1 MYKRQVVAS
10 SVPLSEVV
18 ELPHAANEKSM
29 SIAKKRAVNLLKF
42 FMLKSFLRIGLLG
55 VVRTDATKNC

>member
-1 MYKRQVVAS
+1 MSNAEVVAS

-18 ELPHAANEKSM
+18 ELPHADNEKSM

-42 FMLKSFLRIGLLG
+42 FMLKSFL
-55 VVRTDATKNC
+55 

>member
-1 MYKRQVVAS
+1 MSNAEVVAS

-18 ELPHAANEKSM
+18 ELPHADNEKSM

-42 FMLKSFLRIGLLG
+42 FMLKSFLRIGLWRF
-55 VVRTDATKNC
+55 VRTDVTKNC